1 MVATATL
8 SPNNEIK
15 LGQRIAVIGSGIAG
29 MTAAHYLSRAHQVT
43 LFESAQRFGGHT
55 ATQAVPWQG
64 VEYAVDMG
72 FIVYNDWTYPN
83 FIRLL
88 NELNV
93 ASQPAAMGFSVT
105 EGEGAY
111 EYAGAN
117 LNTLFAQRRNLF
129 KPSHW
134 NMLFDILRFNR
145 EATASFLAGEL
156 SEQESLKAYLIRNK
170 FSAAFI
176 KNYLAPMGSAIWSSS
191 TEEVL
196 EFSVYF
202 FVRFFHNHGL
212 LSVKQRPQWRVLKG
226 GSSSYIKP
234 LLAPVANR
242 ISGTP
247 VSRVERTQKA
257 VSVYFGV
264 EHQEFD
270 QVIFACHSDEAL
282 NLLADANS
290 AEREILSA
298 ITYRPNRVTLH
309 RDISVLP
316 KRRLAWSSWNYLLQK
331 NIGNQP
337 PLLTYNMNILQNIN
351 APITFCV
358 TLNDRGKIKPELIFQ
373 DLTFSHPVFSATAT
387 QAQGRWAQINGVNKT
402 WFAGAYWFNG
412 FHEDGVV
419 SALGVVN
426 ALGIDI
432 PVLKNNRPV

>member
-1 MVATATL
+1 MVAAAT
-8 SPNNEIK
+8 SSHNESL

-29 MTAAHYLSRAHQVT
+29 MTAAHYLSRAHKVT
-43 LFESAQRFGGHT
+43 LFESAGRFGGHT
-55 ATQAVPWQG
+55 ATQTVVWQG
-64 VEYAVDMG
+64 VSYAVDMG

-105 EGEGAY
+105 QAEGTY

-129 KPSHW
+129 RPSHW
-134 NMLFDILRFNR
+134 KMLFDILRFNR
-145 EATASFLAGEL
+145 EATASFLAGGL

-170 FSAAFI
+170 FSAGFI
-176 KNYLAPMGSAIWSSS
+176 KNYLAPMGAAIWSSS

-234 LLAPVANR
+234 LLATVGNC
-242 ISGTP
+242 ISGMP
-247 VSRVERTQKA
+247 IKRVQRTEN
-257 VSVYFGV
+257 SVIIYYED
-264 EHQEFD
+264 EHEEFD
-270 QVIFACHSDEAL
+270 QVVFACHSDEAL
-282 NLLADANS
+282 HLLIDANP
-290 AEREILSA
+290 AEREVLSA
-298 ITYRPNRVTLH
+298 ITYRSNRVTLH
-309 RDISVLP
+309 RDINLLP
-316 KRRLAWSSWNYLLQK
+316 KRRLAWSSWNYLLQ
-331 NIGNQP
+331 NASNQP

-358 TLNDRGKIKPELIFQ
+358 TLNDSGKIKSELILQ
-373 DLTFSHPVFSATAT
+373 DLIFAHPVFSATAT

-419 SALGVVN
+419 SALRVVN
-426 ALGIDI
+426 ALGVDI
-432 PVLKNNRPV
+432 PVLNNNRPV